1 MGNSETFGVQ
11 KGHGEEII
19 NWLNEQSKT
28 QKGKLEARLYG
39 YTVTTKNF
47 GEFEMF
53 SWIGD
58 VQIAR
63 KLIIKASKKFKIRII
78 EGGYKPKEKVFKMK
92 KFDYA
97 KVKKGKGR
105 GKKAGGGMTAKG
117 VAKYR
122 RDNPGSKLKTAV
134 TTPPSKLKKGSKA
147 YKRRKAF
154 CARSRSW
161 TSERGKAAR
170 RKWNC

>member
-28 QKGKLEARLYG
+28 HKGKLEARLYG

-53 SWIGD
+53 SCIGD

-63 KLIIKASKKFKIRII
+63 KLIIKASKKFKIKII

-92 KFDYA
+92 KFDFA
-97 KVKKGKGR
+97 KVKKG
-105 GKKAGGGMTAKG
+105 
-117 VAKYR
+117 
-122 RDNPGSKLKTAV
+122 DKTVGQLEFAV
-134 TTPPSKLKKGSKA
+134 
-147 YKRRKAF
+147 
-154 CARSRSW
+154 SRFGNAEW
-161 TSERGKAAR
+161 EIQNEERH
-170 RKWNC
+170 

>member
-28 QKGKLEARLYG
+28 HKGKLEARLYG

-58 VQIAR
+58 CLLYTSPSPRDQ
-63 KLIIKASKKFKIRII
+63 
-78 EGGYKPKEKVFKMK
+78 
-92 KFDYA
+92 
-97 KVKKGKGR
+97 R
-105 GKKAGGGMTAKG
+105 GS
-117 VAKYR
+117 R
-122 RDNPGSKLKTAV
+122 F
-134 TTPPSKLKKGSKA
+134 PSSG
-147 YKRRKAF
+147 
-154 CARSRSW
+154 
-161 TSERGKAAR
+161 
-170 RKWNC
+170 

>member
-11 KGHGEEII
+11 KGQGEEII

-28 QKGKLEARLYG
+28 HKGKLEARLYG

-63 KLIIKASKKFKIRII
+63 KLIIKASKKFKIKII

-92 KFDYA
+92 KFDFA
-97 KVKKGKGR
+97 KVKKG
-105 GKKAGGGMTAKG
+105 
-117 VAKYR
+117 
-122 RDNPGSKLKTAV
+122 DKTLGQLEFAV
-134 TTPPSKLKKGSKA
+134 
-147 YKRRKAF
+147 
-154 CARSRSW
+154 SRFGNAEW
-161 TSERGKAAR
+161 EIQNEERH
-170 RKWNC
+170 